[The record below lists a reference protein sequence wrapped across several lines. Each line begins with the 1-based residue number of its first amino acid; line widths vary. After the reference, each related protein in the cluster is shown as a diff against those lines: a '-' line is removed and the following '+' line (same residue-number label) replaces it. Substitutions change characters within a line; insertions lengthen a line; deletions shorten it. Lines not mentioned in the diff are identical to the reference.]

1 MLACRR
7 RAGNAPRVE
16 EDQTMS
22 NGTEDRTIAF
32 CQELVRLES
41 LSGGERAAAEAVE
54 REMRV
59 LGYDEVSCDEL
70 GSVVGVIRGARAA
83 GADAAPGA
91 LLFDAHLD
99 VVAAT
104 EPGAWR
110 FPPFS
115 GEIAEGC
122 VWGRG
127 ATDVKGS
134 LAALVLALGTLPRA
148 EFAGTIVVSASVG
161 EERIEGLAVGHVLTA
176 HPVRAAVICEPT
188 GLRLGLGHRGRASL
202 VVEAAGR
209 AAHTSQAG
217 KGVNAV
223 YRLTEAI
230 ARIRAMTPRA
240 DALLGHGHIELVEV
254 SSRPF
259 PGSAMVPYH
268 ATARFDRR
276 LVRGETRESVL
287 GEMEQALAGL
297 EGLSVRLHEGELRCH
312 TGRSFTV
319 EAFHPGWAVAADA
332 PHALRARQA
341 LGQTGLD
348 RGVFY
353 APYSTNAT
361 ATAGRLAIPTLI
373 YGAGDISAAHA
384 VDESVSVDELLAAF
398 RGYQALARGLAAG

>member
-1 MLACRR
+1 M
-7 RAGNAPRVE
+7 
-16 EDQTMS
+16 TT
-22 NGTEDRTIAF
+22 GTEARTITL

-41 LSGGERAAAEAVE
+41 LSGEERAASEAVE
-54 REMRV
+54 REMRA
-59 LGYDEVSCDEL
+59 LGYDEVRRDEL
-70 GSVVGVIRGARAA
+70 GSVLGVVRGARAA

-99 VVAAT
+99 VVPAT
-104 EPGAWR
+104 EPETWR

-115 GEIAEGC
+115 GERAEGR

-134 LAALVLALGTLPRA
+134 LAALVVALGTLPRG
-148 EFAGTIVVSASVG
+148 EIAGTFLVSASVG
-161 EERIEGLAVGHVLTA
+161 EEHIEGLAVGHVLAA
-176 HPVRAAVICEPT
+176 HPVRAAIICEPT

-202 VVEAAGR
+202 VVQAAGR
-209 AAHTSQAG
+209 AAHTSRAENG
-217 KGVNAV
+217 INAV

-230 ARIRAMTPRA
+230 ARIRAMTPRT
-240 DALLGHGHIELVEV
+240 DALLGRGHIELVEV

-259 PGSAMVPYH
+259 PGSAMVPYE

-276 LVRGETRESVL
+276 LVPGETRASVL
-287 GEMEQALAGL
+287 TEMDEALAGL
-297 EGLSVRLHEGELRCH
+297 EGLSVRLHTGELRCY

-319 EAFHPGWAVAADA
+319 EAFHPGWAVAADT
-332 PHALRARQA
+332 PHAQRARQA
-341 LGQTGLD
+341 LEQAGLD

-361 ATAGRLAIPTLI
+361 ETAGRRGISTLV

-384 VDESVSVDELLAAF
+384 VGESIEVAELLDAF
-398 RGYQALARGLAAG
+398 RGYQALARGLAE

>member
-1 MLACRR
+1 
-7 RAGNAPRVE
+7 
-16 EDQTMS
+16 MS
-22 NGTEDRTIAF
+22 SGTEARIITF

-41 LSGGERAAAEAVE
+41 LSGREQAVAEAVE
-54 REMRV
+54 REMRT
-59 LGYDEVSCDEL
+59 LGYDEVGRDEL
-70 GSVVGVIRGARAA
+70 GSAVGVIRGVRDG
-83 GADAAPGA
+83 GADAARGA

-99 VVAAT
+99 VVPAT
-104 EPGAWR
+104 EPEAWR

-115 GEIAEGC
+115 GEHFEGRI
-122 VWGRG
+122 WGRG

-148 EFAGTIVVSASVG
+148 EFAGTLIVSASVG
-161 EERIEGLAVGHVLTA
+161 EERIEGLAVSHVLAA
-176 HPVRAAVICEPT
+176 HPVRMAVICEPT

-217 KGVNAV
+217 APAGHPPQAGRGSGINAV
-223 YRLTEAI
+223 YRLTDAI
-230 ARIRAMTPRA
+230 ARIRAMAPRG
-240 DALLGHGHIELVEV
+240 DDLLGRGHTELVEV

-276 LVRGETRESVL
+276 LVRGETRASVL
-287 GEMEQALAGL
+287 GEVEQALAGL
-297 EGLSVRLHEGELRCH
+297 EGSSVRLHAGELRCY

-332 PHALRARQA
+332 PHAQRARQA
-341 LGQTGLD
+341 LDQAGLD

-353 APYSTNAT
+353 APYSTNGT
-361 ATAGRLAIPTLI
+361 ATAGRPGLPTLI

-384 VDESVSVDELLAAF
+384 VDESVGVDELGDSF
-398 RGYQALARGLAAG
+398 RGYQALARGLAG